1 MVYGPWT
8 KNSMFL
14 KSNTLYLRALE
25 RSDLDFLFALE
36 NDVSVW
42 RVSNTVA
49 PFSKEVLE
57 QYLEQAALD
66 IYATRQLR
74 LVICTPNHL
83 PIGAIDL
90 FDFDPLHLRAG
101 IGVIIREPYRRQGL
115 AGQALQLVIHYCTQ
129 YLMLHQLYCSIATDN
144 EASLQLFQQA
154 GFHIIGRR
162 QHWLR
167 TPQGWLDVV
176 ELQKIFPLC

>member
-1 MVYGPWT
+1 
-8 KNSMFL
+8 MFL
-14 KSNTLYLRALE
+14 KSDTLYLRALE

-49 PFSKEVLE
+49 PYSREVLE

-74 LVICTPNHL
+74 LVVCTPDHQAV
-83 PIGAIDL
+83 GAIDL

-101 IGVIIREPYRRQGL
+101 IGILIREPFRGQGL
-115 AGQALQLVIHYCTQ
+115 ATRALQLLLAYGAQ
-129 YLMLHQLYCSIATDN
+129 YLLLHQLYCSVAADN
-144 EASLQLFQQA
+144 PASLALFRQA
-154 GFHIIGRR
+154 GFQQIGTRH
-162 QHWLR
+162 HWLR
-167 TPQGWLDVV
+167 TAQGWVDVI
-176 ELQKIFPLC
+176 EMQKIFSPA